1 MTSSEDPDVW
11 GKNTRESSKN
21 LSTNS
26 NEIDSPAKAGKEL
39 ATKGSDELEEKVD
52 LDSDNM
58 KHQDDA
64 SKSLVINDNEL
75 VQIDLVKTDM
85 NPFLLLSQ

>member
-1 MTSSEDPDVW
+1 M
-11 GKNTRESSKN
+11 
-21 LSTNS
+21 
-26 NEIDSPAKAGKEL
+26 
-39 ATKGSDELEEKVD
+39 EEKVD